1 MTRRAFSR
9 AIVIVMDGVGVG
21 ELPDAADYGDRGTNT
36 VAHIATS
43 QNLKVPFLASLGLA
57 KLVPDLQAPES
68 LTGAFGKM
76 NEASPGKD
84 STTGHWEMAG
94 IVLEKAFLTYPKG
107 FPNELIEEFE
117 EQIGRET
124 LGNRAASGT
133 VIIQEL
139 GEEHRR
145 TGKPIVYTSADSVFQ
160 IATHEEVVP
169 IDDLYKMCQIA
180 FDLAVKDYGVAR
192 IIARPFLGD
201 KAGSFARTSRRR
213 DFVPKAP
220 RPTLLDRM
228 AEHDLGVFGVGKIE
242 DLFAGSGVS
251 EAVHT
256 ESNAHGIAET
266 FNAMKKSDA
275 DFIFTNLV
283 DFDQQYGH
291 RNDVPGF
298 ARALEELDQSLPGLM
313 AAARDDDL
321 VLLTADHG
329 CDPTTPSTDHSR
341 EYVPLLA
348 AGKRVR
354 AGADLGIRS
363 SFADLGQSLA
373 ENFGLGQLGAGESF
387 LQELLASR

>member
-36 VAHIATS
+36 VAHIATT
-43 QNLKVPFLASLGLA
+43 QNLEVPFLASLGLA
-57 KLVPDLQAPES
+57 KLVPDLRAPEF

-107 FPNELIEEFE
+107 FPSELIEEFE
-117 EQIGRET
+117 EQIRRET

-201 KAGSFARTSRRR
+201 EACSFARTSRRR

-228 AEHDLGVFGVGKIE
+228 AEHDLRVFGVGKIE
-242 DLFAGSGVS
+242 DLFAGSGIS

-256 ESNAHGIAET
+256 ESNAQGIAET
-266 FNAMKKSDA
+266 FNAMKNSDA

-291 RNDVPGF
+291 RNDGPGF
-298 ARALEELDQSLPGLM
+298 ARALEELDKSLPGLM
-313 AAARDDDL
+313 AEAREDDL

-354 AGADLGIRS
+354 AGVDLGIRS

-373 ENFGLGQLGAGESF
+373 ENFGLGRLGAGESF
-387 LQELLASR
+387 LRELLGSR

>member
-21 ELPDAADYGDRGTNT
+21 ELPDAGDYGDRGTNT

-43 QNLKVPFLASLGLA
+43 QSLNIPSLASLGLA
-57 KLVPDLQAPES
+57 KLVPELRAPES
-68 LTGAFGKM
+68 LSGAFGKM
-76 NEASPGKD
+76 NQASPGKD

-94 IVLEKAFLTYPKG
+94 IVLEKAFRTYPTG
-107 FPNELIEEFE
+107 FPSELIAEFE
-117 EQIGRET
+117 KRIGRDS

-139 GEEHRR
+139 GEVHQK

-160 IATHEEVVP
+160 IAAHEETIPV
-169 IDDLYKMCQIA
+169 DELYKMCQIA
-180 FDLAVKDYGVAR
+180 FDLVVKDYGVAR

-201 KAGSFARTSRRR
+201 RAGSFARTPRRR
-213 DFVPKAP
+213 DFVPKPP
-220 RPTLLDRM
+220 RPTLLDRL
-228 AEHDLGVFGVGKIE
+228 AEHDLRVFGVGKIE
-242 DLFAGSGVS
+242 DLFAGSGVA

-256 ESNAHGIAET
+256 ESNAHGMAET
-266 FNAMKKSDA
+266 IKAMKQSNA

-291 RNDVPGF
+291 RNDVSGF
-298 ARALEELDQSLPGLM
+298 ARALEELDKSLPELM
-313 AAARDDDL
+313 AGARDDDL

-348 AGKRVR
+348 VGKGVR
-354 AGADLGIRS
+354 AGADLGIRD

-373 ENFGLGQLGAGESF
+373 ENYGLSSLDAGESF
-387 LQELLASR
+387 LQELLASH

>member
-1 MTRRAFSR
+1 
-9 AIVIVMDGVGVG
+9 MDGVGVG

-43 QNLKVPFLASLGLA
+43 QSLNVPFLASLGLA
-57 KLVPDLQAPES
+57 KLVPELPAPAS
-68 LTGAFGKM
+68 LIGAFGKM
-76 NEASPGKD
+76 SAASPGKD

-94 IVLEKAFLTYPKG
+94 IVLEKAFRTYPKG
-107 FPNELIEEFE
+107 FPNELIAEFE
-117 EQIGRET
+117 GRIGRET

-160 IATHEEVVP
+160 IATHEETVP
-169 IDDLYKMCQIA
+169 IDELYKMCQMA
-180 FDLAVKDYGVAR
+180 FDLVVKDYGVAR

-201 KAGSFARTSRRR
+201 KAGSFARTARRR

-220 RPTLLDRM
+220 RPTLLDLM
-228 AEHDLGVFGVGKIE
+228 AEHDLRVFGVGKIG
-242 DLFAGSGVS
+242 DLFAGSGIS

-256 ESNAHGIAET
+256 ENNAHGMAET
-266 FNAMKKSDA
+266 IKAMKKSDA

-313 AAARDDDL
+313 AGAREDDL

-354 AGADLGIRS
+354 AGTDLGIRG

-373 ENFGLGQLGAGESF
+373 ENFGLGPLGAGESF
-387 LQELLASR
+387 LQKLLTSH

>member
-1 MTRRAFSR
+1 
-9 AIVIVMDGVGVG
+9 MDGVGVG

-43 QNLKVPFLASLGLA
+43 QTLNIPFLASLGLA
-57 KLVPDLQAPES
+57 KLVPELPAPES
-68 LTGAFGKM
+68 LSGAFGKM

-84 STTGHWEMAG
+84 STTGHWELAG
-94 IVLEKAFLTYPKG
+94 IVLEKAFRPYPTG
-107 FPNELIEEFE
+107 FPSELIAAFE
-117 EQIGRET
+117 KRIGRET

-139 GEEHRR
+139 GEEHRK

-160 IATHEEVVP
+160 IAAHEETIPV
-169 IDDLYKMCQIA
+169 DELYEMCQIA
-180 FDLAVKDYGVAR
+180 FGLVVKDYGVAR

-201 KAGSFARTSRRR
+201 RPGSFARTRRRR
-213 DFVPKAP
+213 DFVPKPP

-228 AEHDLGVFGVGKIE
+228 AEHDLRVFGVGKIE
-242 DLFAGSGVS
+242 DLFAGSGVA

-256 ESNAHGIAET
+256 ESNAHGMAET
-266 FNAMKKSDA
+266 IKAMKQSNA

-283 DFDQQYGH
+283 DFDEQYGH
-291 RNDVPGF
+291 RNDVTGF
-298 ARALEELDQSLPGLM
+298 ARALEELDQSLPELM
-313 AAARDDDL
+313 AGAREDDL

-348 AGKRVR
+348 AGKGVR
-354 AGADLGIRS
+354 AGADLGTRG
-363 SFADLGQSLA
+363 SFADLGESLA
-373 ENFGLGQLGAGESF
+373 ENYGLGSLGAGVSF
-387 LQELLASR
+387 LRELVASR